1 MDHRFGLE
9 DRNPRRA
16 GLWPSRGTA
25 FRLPPN
31 PASEAAMA
39 ATQNQSISQEQF
51 LTLSVNLLNK
61 AFLEAT
67 RTKAKN
73 LYREISEGALVP
85 LTRVQMEDGSLV
97 RFDLRLDQSEFRGR
111 LNYGSFRASLTT
123 LIANLVEALR
133 NKKSIKVFHAEHERQ
148 VMIFGVTA
156 PTVEEGRANVMVLGA
171 DISEGQPSVMLQLMY
186 LDPEQFT
193 PREQVADASR

>member
-1 MDHRFGLE
+1 
-9 DRNPRRA
+9 
-16 GLWPSRGTA
+16 
-25 FRLPPN
+25 
-31 PASEAAMA
+31 MA

-133 NKKSIKVFHAEHERQ
+133 NKKPIKVFHAEHERQ